1 MTENGLAVKRGR
13 TVCGAPLE
21 LESPEVRHI
30 STALHVGRIQ
40 NSRFKIPDQ
49 RSLRA
54 AEDPG
59 NSRAKEAPGAA
70 TPAKGRWMFIPAA
83 LLLLGVMTIGAWAA
97 QGTGSAPMRIP
108 PKRSSQI
115 GNGLGGVNTSL
126 PRDPYIPWNRWWW
139 TSMFDAGLKWARI
152 GQYEDTSDI
161 TGWDWIEQK
170 RGEFNCLPEL
180 DDYVDSLVDNGV
192 KVQLQ
197 LLYGN
202 PMYTSP
208 AGRLPDAIT
217 PTPAS
222 VHNPDRNLYSVFW
235 PPKTHDQIAA
245 FIRYT
250 RWMVNHFRGRIHY
263 YALWNEEDGS
273 YWNPDPNPE
282 EFGRLLGAFVKAVR
296 ETDPEAKLVYGGQAT
311 LSADF
316 ARAALDAC
324 QCASSLDVFAYHT
337 YPGGY
342 SENTPPES
350 VDYGAFG
357 PLTPKALRE
366 AVRNYPGIRSDIV
379 FWDDEFN
386 TMPDLPRGND
396 ETVQA
401 KYVPRLML
409 YNWANGVASWIWEL
423 INDTS
428 SSEGDNFGIIHGMM
442 FKPAD
447 FTPRRVY
454 ADLQNLDAL
463 FSDTARDT
471 SIEISSPDFASI
483 QADSGAPVL
492 AYGFRSPKGKAA
504 VGFWLAAHSWPHN
517 NYVPKYVTLVL
528 KNTGIEHPVLASV
541 HSGEIKPLEWKAG
554 TRDTLEKVPLL
565 DSVQAVVDGS
575 YFDWPVLPESPNSLM
590 VKVAGE
596 SAKLTWEANG
606 EDATAIAVERRAG
619 DEGHWERI
627 AKLPAAAKEYQDN
640 HLPGGEGASYRVRA
654 LNDAGESAYSNIV
667 RVKR

>member
-1 MTENGLAVKRGR
+1 MKTNNRSE
-13 TVCGAPLE
+13 
-21 LESPEVRHI
+21 EVQVH
-30 STALHVGRIQ
+30 
-40 NSRFKIPDQ
+40 SRLMLV
-49 RSLRA
+49 SV
-54 AEDPG
+54 
-59 NSRAKEAPGAA
+59 
-70 TPAKGRWMFIPAA
+70 
-83 LLLLGVMTIGAWAA
+83 LLLLMAA
-97 QGTGSAPMRIP
+97 TNSGLSAQDSKRSVPERIP

-115 GNGLGGVNTSL
+115 ENGLGGVNTSL

-139 TSMFDAGLKWARI
+139 TGMFDAGLKWARI

-170 RGEFNCLPEL
+170 RGEFSSLPEL
-180 DDYVDSLVDNGV
+180 DDYVDSLVENGV

-208 AGRLPDAIT
+208 AGRLPDSIT

-235 PPKTHDQIAA
+235 PPKTPEQVTA
-245 FIRYT
+245 FVRYT
-250 RWMVNHFRGRIHY
+250 KWMVNHFRGRIHY
-263 YALWNEEDGS
+263 YTLWNEQDGS

-282 EFGRLLGAFVKAVR
+282 EYGRLLGAFVKAVR
-296 ETDPEAKLVYGGQAT
+296 ETDPDAKLVYGGQAT
-311 LSADF
+311 LSVDF
-316 ARAALDAC
+316 ARASLDAC

-350 VDYGAFG
+350 MDYGAFG
-357 PLTPKALRE
+357 PLTPKALRQ
-366 AVRNYPGIRSDIV
+366 AVRSYPGIRSDIV

-386 TMPDLPRGND
+386 AMPDLPRGND
-396 ETVQA
+396 EMVQA

-442 FKPAD
+442 FKPTD
-447 FTPRRVY
+447 FTPRLVY
-454 ADLQNLDAL
+454 NDVRNLDAL
-463 FSDTARDT
+463 FSDTARDP

-492 AYGFRSPKGKAA
+492 AYGFRTPKGKAA

-517 NYVPKYVTLVL
+517 AYVPKYVTLIL
-528 KNTGIEHPVLASV
+528 KNTGIEHPVLANV
-541 HSGEIKPLEWKAG
+541 HNGEIKQLEWKAG
-554 TRDTLEKVPLL
+554 TSDTLERIPLL
-565 DSVQAVVDGS
+565 DSVQAIVDAG
-575 YFDWPVLPESPNSLM
+575 YFNWPVLPEAPSSLE
-590 VKVAGE
+590 VKAEGE
-596 SAKLTWEANG
+596 SVKLTWEAHAR
-606 EDATAIAVERRAG
+606 DATGIAVERRA
-619 DEGHWERI
+619 DAQSRWEKI
-627 AKLPAAAKEYQDN
+627 AKLPAVAVEFEDSR
-640 HLPGGEGASYRVRA
+640 LTPGQGASYRVRA
-654 LNDAGESAYSNIV
+654 LNDAGGSAYSNIV
-667 RVKR
+667 RFKR